1 MAEYYLAI
9 KWLHVVG
16 AAVVFGTGIGTAFH
30 FWITWR
36 GGNAVAIASAART
49 TVLADYLFT
58 LPAVLLQPITGVALA
73 LMAGYPLTAT
83 WIAASLVLYC
93 VAGACWLPV
102 VFIQLRL
109 RELAAASARA
119 GAPLPEEFTRLAR
132 RWFVLGWPAFGSI
145 AVIFWLMVARPA

>member
-1 MAEYYLAI
+1 MAEYFLAI
-9 KWLHVVG
+9 KWLHVIG
-16 AAVVFGTGIGTAFH
+16 ATVLFGTGIGTAFH

-36 GGNAVAIASAART
+36 GGNVIAIASAARS

-83 WIAASLVLYC
+83 WIAVSLALYC
-93 VAGACWLPV
+93 LAGACWLPV

-119 GAPLPEEFTRLAR
+119 GSPLPDEFTRLAR
-132 RWFVLGWPAFGSI
+132 RWFMLGWPAFGSI
-145 AVIFWLMVARPA
+145 AVIVWLMVARPA